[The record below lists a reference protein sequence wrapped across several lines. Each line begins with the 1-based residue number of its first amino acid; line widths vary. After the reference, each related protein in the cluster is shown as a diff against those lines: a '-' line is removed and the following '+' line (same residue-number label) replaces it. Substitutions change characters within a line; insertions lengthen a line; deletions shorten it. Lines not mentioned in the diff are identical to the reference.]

1 MTLIPQDAVLYSGTI
16 RENLDPFKQYTDAE
30 CIEALRMVHLPVDA
44 VAATAPGESA
54 TVITL
59 ESKVSDGAPTGAQD
73 SVSSSLWLWVILNSN
88 ISKV

>member
-59 ESKVSDGAPTGAQD
+59 ESKVSDGGANWSAGQRQ
-73 SVSSSLWLWVILNSN
+73 L
-88 ISKV
+88 ISMAVGYS